1 MLIGQE
7 PVWEKVKT
15 EKGIDVFRAKFNE
28 NIAFRG
34 IGLIQG
40 DAEKLISIIENPDRW
55 ENWIENF
62 KSGKLIEKISPN
74 HKVFFQSLNSPFP
87 VSDRDVVYE
96 SKIFRDN
103 PKKFRIEMKSVNHFN
118 VPQTTDV
125 RINIIFSRYLIEKI
139 EAHSMK
145 VTFIE
150 KIEAHSM
157 KVTFENLSEVGG
169 AIPPFLVNWASSN
182 YPITLIQGLRREMRR

>member
-34 IGLIQG
+34 IGVIQG

-103 PKKFRIEMKSVNHFN
+103 PKKIRIEMKSVNHLN

-145 VTFIE
+145 VTF
-150 KIEAHSM
+150 
-157 KVTFENLSEVGG
+157 ENLSEAGG
-169 AIPPFLVNWASSN
+169 ALPPFLVNWASSN
-182 YPITLIQGLRREMRR
+182 YPITSIQGLRREMRR